1 MGGLATPLRCAQASS
16 LLFPALPS
24 LRSKPAHVHSRL
36 ASRLTRLSLAFNCV
50 AQWENGANEKHRI
63 APTRFS
69 RPVLDIDDKGEIY
82 IKDVG
87 GAPVAGEGEAKRRAK
102 AEPTRRISVGVKKS
116 SAAPRYSKAARRF
129 YNETYRA
136 ESERLSKVL
145 AAAGGNLRN

>member
-1 MGGLATPLRCAQASS
+1 MVRACTIG
-16 LLFPALPS
+16 
-24 LRSKPAHVHSRL
+24 
-36 ASRLTRLSLAFNCV
+36 
-50 AQWENGANEKHRI
+50 
-63 APTRFS
+63 
-69 RPVLDIDDKGEIY
+69 DKGEIY

-87 GAPVAGEGEAKRRAK
+87 GAPL

>member
-1 MGGLATPLRCAQASS
+1 LEGQSPQRPSAAMGGLATPLWCAQASS

-24 LRSKPAHVHSRL
+24 LRL
-36 ASRLTRLSLAFNCV
+36 ARLSLAVNCV
-50 AQWENGANEKHRI
+50 SQRENGANEKHRL

-69 RPVLDIDDKGEIY
+69 RPVLDIDDKGAIY

-87 GAPVAGEGEAKRRAK
+87 GAPL